1 MQTNK
6 HKHLHS
12 KHHTVKYAAIIC
24 FELEWM
30 SCCWKLG
37 PSDELS
43 HLVDLLGTADN
54 PCFDVVCDLLFT
66 LHLYKFTSMFYGR
79 PELLSFLR
87 KRDPVLPCWSWWL
100 CCMWGSGIQP
110 KKFKKGDIFHC
121 IAANLMPCYAW
132 FSFVWHQLQPWLSS
146 FRMSLFE
153 AHQNA
158 RFCVSVCHNI
168 VVGDQTIIL
177 NL

>member
-1 MQTNK
+1 MQKNK
-6 HKHLHS
+6 HKHLHN
-12 KHHTVKYAAIIC
+12 KHHTVKYAVFIC

-30 SCCWKLG
+30 SCCRKLG
-37 PSDELS
+37 PSDELF

-66 LHLYKFTSMFYGR
+66 PHLYKFTSRFYGR
-79 PELLSFLR
+79 PERLSFLR

-121 IAANLMPCYAW
+121 ITANLMPCYAW
-132 FSFVWHQLQPWLSS
+132 FSS
-146 FRMSLFE
+146 FSDINYSLGCPPASECHYSRNTRMPGFAPHL
-153 AHQNA
+153 
-158 RFCVSVCHNI
+158 C
-168 VVGDQTIIL
+168 L
-177 NL
+177 P